1 MKNCFSKF
9 VMGGMAVASLFAQGC
24 TTREMDASA
33 GNAVRVVTYPVAA
46 PLRFTAEAMP
56 LSVQTGYVYW
66 KPVPGTN
73 TYTRVVTERPLTI
86 EEQRAQGILPK
97 E

>member
-1 MKNCFSKF
+1 M
-9 VMGGMAVASLFAQGC
+9 MAISVTLLFAAGC
-24 TTREMDASA
+24 TTREMDTAAS
-33 GNAVRVVTYPVAA
+33 NAVRIVTYPVTA

-73 TYTRVVTERPLTI
+73 TYTRLVTERPLTL
-86 EEQRAQGILPK
+86 EEQRAQGIIPK